1 MCVGTNLDIVSL
13 FQGLVRLD
21 DVPREDLE
29 SAAVLFRLQ
38 NWVSLMS
45 AHNRAPNR
53 IGLNSIMTFL
63 FPSQSS
69 AMSNHDPW
77 KGLATL
83 MTLLET
89 IVDTNKDYLS
99 LNRGKGG

>member
-38 NWVSLMS
+38 NWVSLEFG
-45 AHNRAPNR
+45 A
-53 IGLNSIMTFL
+53 
-63 FPSQSS
+63 QSC
-69 AMSNHDPW
+69 A
-77 KGLATL
+77 
-83 MTLLET
+83 
-89 IVDTNKDYLS
+89 
-99 LNRGKGG
+99 